1 MALLPRA
8 ARPAM
13 AALNSAARAGFHSSA
28 AQAAPLREIEQ
39 RVKSVRNIEKITKSM
54 KMIASTKL
62 NKAQRAMAAAK
73 AYGQANNEIFTN
85 SETVA
90 PEGGRQL
97 FVVVSSDKGLCGGI
111 HSSVTKRTKAEFKK
125 LGEKLGED
133 ASQAPAVVVL
143 GEKSKAQLGRAL
155 PTNLAL
161 SFNQIGKDVPTF
173 ADATAIADQII
184 KSGIKFDKVN
194 LIYNKYVSAL
204 SFESDV
210 LEVFSEDALR
220 NAPQFKLYEQED
232 DVTRDLAEFAFA
244 NAIYAALVEG
254 HASEINSRRN
264 AMDNASKNA
273 GDMISSLNM
282 LYNRGRQAAITN
294 DLVDIITGASA
305 L

>member
-1 MALLPRA
+1 
-8 ARPAM
+8 
-13 AALNSAARAGFHSSA
+13 
-28 AQAAPLREIEQ
+28 
-39 RVKSVRNIEKITKSM
+39 M

-73 AYGQANNEIFTN
+73 AYGAANTEIFTN
-85 SETVA
+85 SEAVA

-97 FVVVSSDKGLCGGI
+97 FIVVSSDKGLCGGI
-111 HSSVTKRTKAEFKK
+111 HSSVTKRTKAEFLKI
-125 LGEKLGED
+125 GASAGD
-133 ASQAPAVVVL
+133 ASSSEGPAVVVL

-155 PTNLAL
+155 PKNLAL

-173 ADATAIADQII
+173 ADASAIADQII

-210 LEVFSEDALR
+210 MEVYSEDALR

-232 DVTRDLAEFAFA
+232 DVTKDLAEFSFA

-254 HASEINSRRN
+254 HASEINSKRN

-282 LYNRGRQAAITN
+282 IYNRGRQAAITN